1 MLRFFLVHLNEGVK
15 KKMFY
20 VLVVQKNFHP
30 LLQLSIQPFTDEIRW
45 VGYFFSPSPP
55 TPTSFLTFTCQR
67 RAQH

>member
-30 LLQLSIQPFTDEIRW
+30 LQLSIQPLTDEIRW